1 MMQSSKKIKSQKR
14 TYLDHAATTSTDTR
28 VVRAMQPF
36 FSKMYGNPSS
46 LYADGRMAKEA
57 LQKARSS
64 IATILGARPEEII
77 FTGSG
82 TESDALAIL
91 GVMRAYSG
99 KHMITDTIE
108 HHAVLYNAELLEKEG
123 FPVTYLPVD
132 AEGFVDIKK
141 LVVAVRPDTVL
152 ISIMYANNEIG
163 TIQPIAEI
171 AKLVRRIRKERII
184 SGNETPIWLHTD
196 ACQAAGYLDVNI
208 ERLGV
213 DLLTL
218 NGSKIYGPKGMGVL
232 YRRRGV
238 KIAPLWL
245 GGGQEQK
252 LRSGTEN
259 IAGIVGIARALEIA
273 QSHKDGE
280 NKRLSKLRDYFIR
293 EVFARIPKIVLN
305 GPEGERRLSNNVNIS
320 ILDIEGE
327 AMLLY
332 LDAYGIEAS
341 TGSACDS
348 ATLDPSHVILGI
360 GRPYEFAHA
369 SMRFTLGRATTKKDL
384 DYVLQVMPGI
394 VEKLRKI
401 SPINLDM
408 NATQMSHA
416 SAFAGQGLP
425 HWEKKRGTKLKTPSP
440 KAQ

>member
-1 MMQSSKKIKSQKR
+1 MKKNIKRKI
-14 TYLDHAATTSTDTR
+14 YLDYAATTPTDAR

-36 FSKMYGNPSS
+36 FHTIYGNPSS
-46 LYADGRMAKEA
+46 LYEDGRIAKEA
-57 LQKARSS
+57 LGEARSS
-64 IATILGARPEEII
+64 IATVLHARPEEIF

-91 GVMRAYSG
+91 GVMRAYPG

-132 AEGFVDIKK
+132 REGFVDAKK
-141 LVVAVRPDTVL
+141 IESVIRSDTVL

-171 AKLVRRIRKERII
+171 GTLVRRIRKERMA
-184 SGNETPIWLHTD
+184 SGSQVPIWLHTD
-196 ACQAAGYLDVNI
+196 ACQAAGYLDLDV
-208 ERLGV
+208 EALGV

-238 KIAPLWL
+238 KIAPLWM

-259 IAGIVGIARALEIA
+259 IGGIVGIAKALEIA
-273 QSHKDGE
+273 EAHKNTE
-280 NKRLSKLRDYFIR
+280 NKRLEKLRDYFIK

-384 DYVLQVMPGI
+384 DQVLQVMPGI

-401 SPINLDM
+401 SPVNLDV

-425 HWEKKRGTKLKTPSP
+425 HWEKKRGTKLTRIK
-440 KAQ
+440 K